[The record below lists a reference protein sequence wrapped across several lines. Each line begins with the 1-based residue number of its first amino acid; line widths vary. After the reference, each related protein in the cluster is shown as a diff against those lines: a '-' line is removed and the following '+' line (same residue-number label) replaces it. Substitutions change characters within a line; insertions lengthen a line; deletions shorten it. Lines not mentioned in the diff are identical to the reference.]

1 MPMTASSFS
10 DTMLY
15 GEHVRI
21 SVAASQKWSANYG
34 QAPTID
40 SQPEN
45 RTELSVARNFQGGRR
60 YMEDR
65 VHIECVRLPSG
76 AVDYLYFAVYDGH
89 GGSEASD
96 YVRKHLLKNIQS
108 QYGFDGSDEQMLDAI
123 KKGFVETHLAMW
135 KVVDDWP
142 LTSSGYTS
150 TAGTTASCTF
160 IRRGKIFTGHVGDS
174 AVILG
179 EMNSLLMFF
188 FSFFKPTNY
197 DDEVRASSLTVDHKP
212 DNSLEVQRIN
222 SAGGMVMKK
231 SGVTRV
237 VWTRP
242 IRGHVGP
249 VRRSTPTESIAFL
262 AVARALGDLW
272 SYNRETKQFIV
283 SPEPDVAAYDLNDN
297 SLCLVL
303 GSDGLTNVL
312 KPQQIVDIV
321 MHYEKASRDKHGRL
335 PNHSRWILRHAL
347 EGWGASRADN
357 ISVISVFFDKKNIEV
372 NNTSVLAD
380 DINLCLDR
388 ALTDFEN
395 STVMLGP
402 KYCKQLKTLDV
413 DLYYSGIV
421 DPNFTTEIAYNGP
434 GYARDIR
441 RPLTL
446 VQFSDMPVMP
456 LHSLDRVSAIHHLNE
471 LFATNNKVKVLP
483 AGCVAGVLLDG
494 MDELYE
500 SFVDEGILYPCDGV
514 AREETIESVHSNG
527 DDNIEAEKM
536 CGENSRANTNVYDV
550 KTSLSTSSAKYPSTS
565 SSMNNVE
572 HYNISSSFSSTK
584 SLFSSFASSSY
595 SKTIKPRTVLKA
607 SRRKQAL
614 YSKSVKE
621 DTMSSVGSDNNVSED
636 CFDNSQLS
644 STKRCHDFE
653 DLAVSQRPS
662 GSASALSPS
671 LMLEALRITN
681 QLFEHDPFAR
691 DLILSRRRPFARR
704 RLSSSSL
711 EPFKK
716 KLKVSMESRT
726 DPVYDSSIR
735 NVGNLEQN
743 VANANKVEECTAP
756 TTSKFRVWDFFSS
769 LLGTRANKK

>member
-10 DTMLY
+10 NTVLC
-15 GEHVRI
+15 GQHARI
-21 SVAASQKWSANYG
+21 SVAAS
-34 QAPTID
+34 
-40 SQPEN
+40 
-45 RTELSVARNFQGGRR
+45 QGGRR

-65 VHIECVRLPSG
+65 VHIECVRFPDG
-76 AVDYLYFAVYDGH
+76 TVDYLYLAVYDGH

-179 EMNSLLMFF
+179 EMNNGEI
-188 FSFFKPTNY
+188 K
-197 DDEVRASSLTVDHKP
+197 ASSLTIDHKP

-242 IRGHVGP
+242 VRGHVGP

-283 SPEPDVAAYDLNDN
+283 SPEPDVTVYDLNDN
-297 SLCLVL
+297 NLCLVL

-321 MHYEKASRDKHGRL
+321 MHYEKLSRDKHGRL

-357 ISVISVFFDKKNIEV
+357 ISIISVFFDKKNMEV
-372 NNTSVLAD
+372 NNASVLAD
-380 DINLCLDR
+380 DINLCLDK
-388 ALTDFEN
+388 ALTDFGN
-395 STVMLGP
+395 STVVLGP
-402 KYCKQLKTLDV
+402 KYCKQLRTLDV

-421 DPNFTTEIAYNGP
+421 DPNFTTEISYNGP
-434 GYARDIR
+434 GYTRDIR

-446 VQFSDMPVMP
+446 VQFSEMPVMP
-456 LHSLDRVSAIHHLNE
+456 LTSLDRVSAIRRLTE
-471 LFATNNKVKVLP
+471 LFGANNKIKVLP
-483 AGCVAGVLLDG
+483 TGCVTGVILEG

-500 SFVDEGILYPCDGV
+500 SLVNEGILYPCDEDV
-514 AREETIESVHSNG
+514 AREETVGSASNDNVCSNG
-527 DDNIEAEKM
+527 NDIVEAEGI
-536 CGENSRANTNVYDV
+536 CGTNSKTSTNVV
-550 KTSLSTSSAKYPSTS
+550 HLKEHC
-565 SSMNNVE
+565 SM
-572 HYNISSSFSSTK
+572 SFSSKKPLFT
-584 SLFSSFASSSY
+584 SLASNPC
-595 SKTIKPRTVLKA
+595 SKPIRQRTVLRA
-607 SRRKQAL
+607 CRRKQTL
-614 YSKSVKE
+614 HLKSVKE
-621 DTMSSVGSDNNVSED
+621 DGVPNIGGNNNIAGD
-636 CFDNSQLS
+636 CINNNQLS
-644 STKRCHDFE
+644 STNHCHDFQKS
-653 DLAVSQRPS
+653 DASQRFS

-671 LMLEALRITN
+671 LMLEALRFTN

-691 DLILSRRRPFARR
+691 DLILAGRRPLGRR

-711 EPFKK
+711 EPLQRKF
-716 KLKVSMESRT
+716 KVSTESEIST
-726 DPVYDSSIR
+726 DHACNFSTR
-735 NVGNLEQN
+735 NIEKSEQD
-743 VANANKVEECTAP
+743 VANTNTEECATP
-756 TTSKFRVWDFFSS
+756 TTSRSRVWDFLSG
-769 LLGTRANKK
+769 LLGNRANKK

>member
-1 MPMTASSFS
+1 MEMVFSAANLKDCNAMTASFFPDTFS
-10 DTMLY
+10 Y
-15 GEHVRI
+15 GQHVRI
-21 SVAASQKWSANYG
+21 SVAAS
-34 QAPTID
+34 
-40 SQPEN
+40 
-45 RTELSVARNFQGGRR
+45 QGGRR

-76 AVDYLYFAVYDGH
+76 AIDYLYFAVYDGH
-89 GGSEASD
+89 GGSEASE

-108 QYGFDGSDEQMLDAI
+108 QCGFDGNDEQMLDAI

-179 EMNSLLMFF
+179 EINDGEI
-188 FSFFKPTNY
+188 KAT
-197 DDEVRASSLTVDHKP
+197 SLTVDHKP
-212 DNSLEVQRIN
+212 DNFLEVQRIN

-242 IRGHVGP
+242 VRGHVGP

-283 SPEPDVAAYDLNDN
+283 SPEPDVAAYDLSDN
-297 SLCLVL
+297 NLCLVL

-321 MHYEKASRDKHGRL
+321 IHYEKFSRDKYGKL

-357 ISVISVFFDKKNIEV
+357 ISVISVFFDKKDIEV
-372 NNTSVLAD
+372 DDAALVLAD
-380 DINLCLDR
+380 DIDLCLDK
-388 ALTDFEN
+388 ALTDFGN
-395 STVMLGP
+395 SIVMLGP

-421 DPNFTTEIAYNGP
+421 DPNFTAEIAYNGP
-434 GYARDIR
+434 GYTRDIR

-446 VQFSDMPVMP
+446 VRFSDMPVMP
-456 LHSLDRVSAIHHLNE
+456 LSSLDRVSAIRRLSE
-471 LFATNNKVKVLP
+471 LFGTNGKVKVLP
-483 AGCVAGVLLDG
+483 VGCVTGVLLEG

-500 SFVDEGILYPCDGV
+500 KFVDGDVLYSRNEDLAHEKTV
-514 AREETIESVHSNG
+514 DNASDADDTNDKE
-527 DDNIEAEKM
+527 DDNLEAVGTYGTDSKT
-536 CGENSRANTNVYDV
+536 NTDMVHLKCDV
-550 KTSLSTSSAKYPSTS
+550 VTAMSASSSKCYFSSNMSSLEHCSIPSSFSNQKSLFTSLSSNSC
-565 SSMNNVE
+565 
-572 HYNISSSFSSTK
+572 
-584 SLFSSFASSSY
+584 
-595 SKTIKPRTVLKA
+595 SKAIRQRTVLRA
-607 SRRKQAL
+607 CRRKQR
-614 YSKSVKE
+614 VKE
-621 DTMSSVGSDNNVSED
+621 DSVSSDGIGNTIGED
-636 CFDNSQLS
+636 CFNNNHLS
-644 STKRCHDFE
+644 STSHCREFE
-653 DLAVSQRPS
+653 RFTASPRFS

-671 LMLEALRITN
+671 LMLASLRITN

-691 DLILSRRRPFARR
+691 DLILAGRRPFIRR

-711 EPFKK
+711 EPLQKK
-716 KLKVSMESRT
+716 FKVSMENWINT
-726 DPVYDSSIR
+726 DRAYDASTR
-735 NVGNLEQN
+735 NVENSEEDHAKQDS
-743 VANANKVEECTAP
+743 AKKAEECAVP
-756 TTSKFRVWDFFSS
+756 TTSRFRVWDFFSN
-769 LLGTRANKK
+769 LLGNRTNKK

>member
-10 DTMLY
+10 DTMFP
-15 GEHVRI
+15 GQHVRI
-21 SVAASQKWSANYG
+21 SVAAS
-34 QAPTID
+34 
-40 SQPEN
+40 
-45 RTELSVARNFQGGRR
+45 QGGRR

-179 EMNSLLMFF
+179 EMDNG
-188 FSFFKPTNY
+188 
-197 DDEVRASSLTVDHKP
+197 EIRASSLTVDHKP

-242 IRGHVGP
+242 VRGHVGP

-297 SLCLVL
+297 NLCLVL

-321 MHYEKASRDKHGRL
+321 MHYEKSSRDKHGRL

-357 ISVISVFFDKKNIEV
+357 ISVISVFFDRKVIEV
-372 NNTSVLAD
+372 NETSVLAD

-388 ALTDFEN
+388 ALTDFGN
-395 STVMLGP
+395 STVILGP

-421 DPNFTTEIAYNGP
+421 DPNFTTEIAYSGP
-434 GYARDIR
+434 GYTRDIR
-441 RPLTL
+441 RPLAL
-446 VQFSDMPVMP
+446 VQFADVPVMP
-456 LHSLDRVSAIHHLNE
+456 LSSLDHVSAIRRLSE
-471 LFATNNKVKVLP
+471 LFGTSGKVKVLP
-483 AGCVAGVLLDG
+483 AGCVTGVILEG

-500 SFVDEGILYPCDGV
+500 SLVDEGILYPCDEDV
-514 AREETIESVHSNG
+514 AREEIVDNTRSDNVYSNG
-527 DDNIEAEKM
+527 DDSIEAEGM
-536 CGENSRANTNVYDV
+536 CGTNSKANTDAVHL
-550 KTSLSTSSAKYPSTS
+550 K
-565 SSMNNVE
+565 E
-572 HYNISSSFSSTK
+572 HCNMPSSFSSKK
-584 SLFSSFASSSY
+584 SLFGSLSSNPY
-595 SKTIKPRTVLKA
+595 SKTIKQRTVLRA
-607 SRRKQAL
+607 TRRKQAMYL
-614 YSKSVKE
+614 KSVKE
-621 DTMSSVGSDNNVSED
+621 DGITNVGG
-636 CFDNSQLS
+636 DNSIGEDYCNNKQLS
-644 STKRCHDFE
+644 SASHRSDFQKF
-653 DLAVSQRPS
+653 AASQRLS

-691 DLILSRRRPFARR
+691 DLILAGRRPFARR
-704 RLSSSSL
+704 RLSSSSF
-711 EPFKK
+711 EPLQKK
-716 KLKVSMESRT
+716 FKVSVES
-726 DPVYDSSIR
+726 
-735 NVGNLEQN
+735 
-743 VANANKVEECTAP
+743 CTG
-756 TTSKFRVWDFFSS
+756 
-769 LLGTRANKK
+769 LRAQIYLSVFTFYVQR

>member
-21 SVAASQKWSANYG
+21 SVAAS
-34 QAPTID
+34 
-40 SQPEN
+40 
-45 RTELSVARNFQGGRR
+45 QGGRR

-179 EMNSLLMFF
+179 EMN
-188 FSFFKPTNY
+188 N
-197 DDEVRASSLTVDHKP
+197 DEVRASSLTVDHKP

-536 CGENSRANTNVYDV
+536 CGENSRANTNV
-550 KTSLSTSSAKYPSTS
+550 
-565 SSMNNVE
+565 
-572 HYNISSSFSSTK
+572 
-584 SLFSSFASSSY
+584 
-595 SKTIKPRTVLKA
+595 A

>member
-21 SVAASQKWSANYG
+21 SVAAS
-34 QAPTID
+34 
-40 SQPEN
+40 
-45 RTELSVARNFQGGRR
+45 QGGRR

-108 QYGFDGSDEQMLDAI
+108 QYGFDGNDEQMLDAI

-179 EMNSLLMFF
+179 EMN
-188 FSFFKPTNY
+188 N
-197 DDEVRASSLTVDHKP
+197 DEVRASSLTVDHKP

-321 MHYEKASRDKHGRL
+321 MHYEKVSRDKHGRL

-357 ISVISVFFDKKNIEV
+357 ISVISVFFDKKNIDV

-388 ALTDFEN
+388 ALTDFGN

-456 LHSLDRVSAIHHLNE
+456 LHSLDRVSSIHHLNE

-500 SFVDEGILYPCDGV
+500 SFIDEGILYPCDGV

-536 CGENSRANTNVYDV
+536 CGENSKANTNV
-550 KTSLSTSSAKYPSTS
+550 
-565 SSMNNVE
+565 
-572 HYNISSSFSSTK
+572 
-584 SLFSSFASSSY
+584 
-595 SKTIKPRTVLKA
+595 A
-607 SRRKQAL
+607 SRRKQAV

-636 CFDNSQLS
+636 CFDNSQFS
-644 STKRCHDFE
+644 STNRCHDFE
-653 DLAVSQRPS
+653 GLAVSQRPS

-756 TTSKFRVWDFFSS
+756 TTSKFRMWDFFSS

>member
-1 MPMTASSFS
+1 MTASSFS

-21 SVAASQKWSANYG
+21 SVAAS
-34 QAPTID
+34 
-40 SQPEN
+40 
-45 RTELSVARNFQGGRR
+45 QGGRR

-108 QYGFDGSDEQMLDAI
+108 QYGFDGNDEQMLDAI

-179 EMNSLLMFF
+179 EMN
-188 FSFFKPTNY
+188 N
-197 DDEVRASSLTVDHKP
+197 DEVRASSLTVDHKP

-321 MHYEKASRDKHGRL
+321 MHYEKVSRDKHGRL

-357 ISVISVFFDKKNIEV
+357 ISVISVFFDKKNIDV

-388 ALTDFEN
+388 ALTDFGN

-456 LHSLDRVSAIHHLNE
+456 LHSLDRVSSIHHLNE

-500 SFVDEGILYPCDGV
+500 SFIDEGILYPCDGV

-536 CGENSRANTNVYDV
+536 CGENSKANTNVYDV

-584 SLFSSFASSSY
+584 SLFSSLASSSY

-607 SRRKQAL
+607 SRRKQAV

-636 CFDNSQLS
+636 CFDNSQFS
-644 STKRCHDFE
+644 STNRCHDFE
-653 DLAVSQRPS
+653 GLAVSQRPS

-756 TTSKFRVWDFFSS
+756 TTSKFRMWDFFSS

>member
-10 DTMLY
+10 DTMLC
-15 GEHVRI
+15 GQHVRI
-21 SVAASQKWSANYG
+21 TVAAS
-34 QAPTID
+34 
-40 SQPEN
+40 
-45 RTELSVARNFQGGRR
+45 QGGRR

-65 VHIECVRLPSG
+65 VHIECVRLPDG
-76 AVDYLYFAVYDGH
+76 TVDYLYFAVYDGH

-108 QYGFDGSDEQMLDAI
+108 QYGFDGDDEQMLGAI

-179 EMNSLLMFF
+179 EMSDGEI
-188 FSFFKPTNY
+188 K
-197 DDEVRASSLTVDHKP
+197 ASSLTIDHKP

-222 SAGGMVMKK
+222 SAGGTVMKK

-242 IRGHVGP
+242 VRGHVGP

-283 SPEPDVAAYDLNDN
+283 SPEPDVAAYDLNN
-297 SLCLVL
+297 NNLCLVL

-321 MHYEKASRDKHGRL
+321 MHYEKLSRDKHGRL

-357 ISVISVFFDKKNIEV
+357 ISVISVFFDKENMEV
-372 NNTSVLAD
+372 NNSSVLAD
-380 DINLCLDR
+380 DINLCLDK

-395 STVMLGP
+395 STIVLGP

-421 DPNFTTEIAYNGP
+421 DPNFATEISYNGP
-434 GYARDIR
+434 GYTRDIR

-446 VQFSDMPVMP
+446 VQFSEMPVIP
-456 LHSLDRVSAIHHLNE
+456 LTSLDRVLAIRRLNE

-483 AGCVAGVLLDG
+483 TGCVTGVILKG

-500 SFVDEGILYPCDGV
+500 SLVNEGILYPCDEDV
-514 AREETIESVHSNG
+514 AREETVGSAGSDNLCSDG
-527 DDNIEAEKM
+527 DNAAEAE
-536 CGENSRANTNVYDV
+536 GISGTNSKTNNDMLHLKEHCNVPLSFSS
-550 KTSLSTSSAKYPSTS
+550 KKPLSTSLTSNPYPK
-565 SSMNNVE
+565 
-572 HYNISSSFSSTK
+572 I
-584 SLFSSFASSSY
+584 
-595 SKTIKPRTVLKA
+595 IRQRTVLRACRK
-607 SRRKQAL
+607 KQAMYL
-614 YSKSVKE
+614 KSVKE
-621 DTMSSVGSDNNVSED
+621 ENMSNVGDDNNIDGD
-636 CFDNSQLS
+636 CFNNNQLS
-644 STKRCHDFE
+644 STNHCHDFQKF
-653 DLAVSQRPS
+653 DASQRFS

-671 LMLEALRITN
+671 LMLEALRYTN

-691 DLILSRRRPFARR
+691 DLILAGRRPLGRR
-704 RLSSSSL
+704 RLPSSSL
-711 EPFKK
+711 EPLQKK
-716 KLKVSMESRT
+716 FKVSVENRINADHEYGVFT
-726 DPVYDSSIR
+726 R
-735 NVGNLEQN
+735 NNEKSEQD
-743 VANANKVEECTAP
+743 VASTNKAEECAAP
-756 TTSKFRVWDFFSS
+756 TTSRSRVWNFLSS
-769 LLGTRANKK
+769 LLGSRASKI

>member
-1 MPMTASSFS
+1 MPMTASFFS

-21 SVAASQKWSANYG
+21 SVAAS
-34 QAPTID
+34 
-40 SQPEN
+40 
-45 RTELSVARNFQGGRR
+45 QGGRR

-108 QYGFDGSDEQMLDAI
+108 QCGFDGSDEQMLDAI

-179 EMNSLLMFF
+179 EMN
-188 FSFFKPTNY
+188 NE
-197 DDEVRASSLTVDHKP
+197 EVRASSLTVDHKP
-212 DNSLEVQRIN
+212 DSSLEVQRIN

-321 MHYEKASRDKHGRL
+321 MHYEKTSRDKHGRL

-372 NNTSVLAD
+372 NNTSLLAD

-388 ALTDFEN
+388 ALTDFGN
-395 STVMLGP
+395 STIVLGP
-402 KYCKQLKTLDV
+402 KYCKQLRTLDV

-434 GYARDIR
+434 GYTRDIR

-456 LHSLDRVSAIHHLNE
+456 LPSLDRVSAIHRLNE
-471 LFATNNKVKVLP
+471 LFGTNNKVKVLP
-483 AGCVAGVLLDG
+483 AGCVAGVLLEG

-500 SFVDEGILYPCDGV
+500 SFVDEGILYPCDEDV
-514 AREETIESVHSNG
+514 AREETVDNVQWEETVDNSNG
-527 DDNIEAEKM
+527 DDNIEAEEM
-536 CGENSRANTNVYDV
+536 CGENSKANTNVYDV
-550 KTSLSTSSAKYPSTS
+550 VTSLSASSAKYPSTS

-572 HYNISSSFSSTK
+572 HYNIPSSFSNTK
-584 SLFSSFASSSY
+584 SLFSSLASSSY
-595 SKTIKPRTVLKA
+595 SKTIKPKTVLKA
-607 SRRKQAL
+607 SRRKQAVCL
-614 YSKSVKE
+614 KSVKE
-621 DTMSSVGSDNNVSED
+621 DAMSSVGSDNNVGED
-636 CFDNSQLS
+636 CFGNNQLS
-644 STKRCHDFE
+644 STNRCHDFE
-653 DLAVSQRPS
+653 DLAVPQRPT

-704 RLSSSSL
+704 CRRLSSSSL
-711 EPFKK
+711 EPLKK
-716 KLKVSMESRT
+716 KLKVSMESHT
-726 DPVYDSSIR
+726 DRAYDSSIR
-735 NVGNLEQN
+735 NVENLEQN
-743 VANANKVEECTAP
+743 IANANKVEECTAP
-756 TTSKFRVWDFFSS
+756 TTSKFRMWDFFSS
-769 LLGTRANKK
+769 LLGNRANKK